1 MARVV
6 VSHSTYIDGLINKL
20 KILSKEK
27 KIKTITPGRIAKT
40 KGKTEKLNFKIT
52 TKVKGGFKVLARKG
66 RSVQEIFII
75 TDLDKEGLED
85 ILSVQNN

>member
-6 VSHSTYIDGLINKL
+6 VSHSTYIEGLINKL
-20 KILSKEK
+20 KILSKHKE
-27 KIKTITPGRIAKT
+27 IKTITPGRIAKT

-52 TKVKGGFKVLARKG
+52 TKLKGGFKVLARKG

-75 TDLDKEGLED
+75 TDLNKEGLED
-85 ILSVQNN
+85 ILNNHNK